1 MNRLTWPRTAV
12 AAAVCFL
19 SPVVAH
25 ATDVFTDYTIA
36 FTQTGGSPAPTSGQF
51 VYDDTINTF
60 TSFTANWDSQV
71 LNFMAAANAGP
82 STAGTCN
89 PGPGNGAQQT
99 LDMLTGVDPT
109 GCAQNQQYVFSEVI
123 GALFGNP
130 ALGPNAENISTSTAG
145 GTDVSFGTYSVNAV
159 PEPSTLTM
167 LALGLAILGG
177 LAGGAALRR
186 RLHPRSEA

>member
-60 TSFTANWDSQV
+60 TSFTAPARAT
-71 LNFMAAANAGP
+71 LGRA
-82 STAGTCN
+82 TA
-89 PGPGNGAQQT
+89 
-99 LDMLTGVDPT
+99 
-109 GCAQNQQYVFSEVI
+109 
-123 GALFGNP
+123 
-130 ALGPNAENISTSTAG
+130 
-145 GTDVSFGTYSVNAV
+145 
-159 PEPSTLTM
+159 
-167 LALGLAILGG
+167 
-177 LAGGAALRR
+177 
-186 RLHPRSEA
+186 RSKR